1 MSITINDPVLLAQ
14 FKAANG
20 SVEIRGPD
28 GDFLGA
34 FQTPFGKPP
43 PGYVPPITD
52 EELARRRAMY
62 RDGKSLAEILAK
74 LEGGTK

>member
-1 MSITINDPVLLAQ
+1 MTITINDPVLLAQ
-14 FKAANG
+14 LKATSG
-20 SVEIRGPD
+20 SVELRGPD

-52 EELARRRAMY
+52 EEMKRRRMTY
-62 RDGKSLAEILAK
+62 RDGKPLAEILAR